1 MSQACI
7 SDGQSV
13 ILIRNPDSP
22 NTLKMKELNE
32 KQFEC
37 IAVIDPATGKIDGEK
52 PEPHFQ
58 SPQCPADAERVRAMH
73 ARASKGDCMR
83 LCKQEMRA
91 NRMQG
96 ARGASHRCTLHCEAL

>member
-1 MSQACI
+1 MNGYHHYSNMSHSKLPVSNGTVKEESLERPFQFE
-7 SDGQSV
+7 
-13 ILIRNPDSP
+13 
-22 NTLKMKELNE
+22 TMMKELNE

-73 ARASKGDCMR
+73 AC
-83 LCKQEMRA
+83 
-91 NRMQG
+91 
-96 ARGASHRCTLHCEAL
+96 